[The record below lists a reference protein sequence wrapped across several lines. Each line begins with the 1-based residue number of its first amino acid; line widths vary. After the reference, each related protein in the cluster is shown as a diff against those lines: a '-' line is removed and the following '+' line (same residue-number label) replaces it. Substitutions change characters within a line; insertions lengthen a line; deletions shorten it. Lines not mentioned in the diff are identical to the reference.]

1 MQENENYKKA
11 KKGDALNMLK
21 VGVVGIGSIGIHHA
35 RIYSQLEGVRLAAVA
50 DSDFAKAEE
59 TASKYDCK
67 AYENYLEMM
76 DSIDA
81 VSIAVPTVLHY
92 RTAMDF
98 LKNNKDVLLEK
109 PITSDEKEADEIISE
124 AEKRGRVLQVG
135 HLERFN
141 SGVSLISGMIKEP
154 KFIESQ
160 RLSPFLGRGTDVD
173 VTLDL
178 MIHDIDIIL
187 SLVDSEISDLRATGA
202 KVLTENIDVSHAWIE
217 FKNGCIAEVVASR
230 IAPEKKRQLKIFQ
243 HNDYLSLDYQTREV
257 IRYSRVDDKIEQ
269 ETMKAEEKEPLKEQL
284 ASFIECVKNRTE
296 PLVSGH
302 EGKEALKVALRI
314 SEEIRKGNE

>member
-1 MQENENYKKA
+1 MIKI
-11 KKGDALNMLK
+11 
-21 VGVVGIGSIGIHHA
+21 GVVGIGSIGIHHA

-50 DSDFAKAEE
+50 DSNFAKAEE
-59 TASKYDCK
+59 TASKYNCK
-67 AYENYLEMM
+67 AYDNYLEMM
-76 DSIDA
+76 NSVDA

-109 PITSDEKEADEIISE
+109 PITSDVKEADEIILE

-230 IAPEKKRQLKIFQ
+230 IAPEKKRQLKVFQ
-243 HNDYLSLDYQTREV
+243 HNAYLSLNYQTREV
-257 IRYSRVDDKIEQ
+257 MRYRKFDDKIEQ
-269 ETMKAEEKEPLKEQL
+269 ETIKAEEKEPLKEQL

-296 PLVSGH
+296 PLVSGR
-302 EGKEALKVALRI
+302 EGKEALKVVLRI
-314 SEEIRKGNE
+314 SEEIRNEK

>member
-1 MQENENYKKA
+1 
-11 KKGDALNMLK
+11 MLK

-35 RIYSQLEGVRLAAVA
+35 RIYSQIEGVRLAAVA
-50 DSDFAKAEE
+50 DSNFAKAEE
-59 TASKYDCK
+59 TASKYNCK
-67 AYENYLEMM
+67 AYDNYLEMM
-76 DSIDA
+76 DRVDA
-81 VSIAVPTVLHY
+81 VSISVPTVLHY
-92 RTAMDF
+92 RVAMDF
-98 LKNNKDVLLEK
+98 LKNNKDILLEK
-109 PITSDEKEADEIISE
+109 PITSDVKEAEELIFE

-141 SGVSLISGMIKEP
+141 SGVALISGMIKEP

-187 SLVDSEISDLRATGA
+187 SLMDSEISDLRATGA

-217 FKNGCIAEVVASR
+217 FKSGCIAEVVASR
-230 IAPEKKRQLKIFQ
+230 IAPEKKRQLKVFQ
-243 HNDYLSLDYQTREV
+243 HNAYLSLDYQTREV
-257 IRYSRVDDKIEQ
+257 MRYRKFNDKIEQ
-269 ETMKAEEKEPLKEQL
+269 ETMKAEDKEPLREQL
-284 ASFIECVKNRTE
+284 ASFIECVKNRTK
-296 PLVSGH
+296 PLVSGR

-314 SEEIRKGNE
+314 SEEIRNEK